1 MEGSGSSGT
10 YPLWF
15 EELLLFMLFA
25 DEGLEGEYTFK
36 WSGSKALQTYL
47 LASKQM
53 MPEMISVNKD
63 SKRHWIADI
72 WSCQKYIVGLSSS

>member
-25 DEGLEGEYTFK
+25 DDGLEREDTFK
-36 WSGSKALQTYL
+36 SPVFNSPPKAP
-47 LASKQM
+47 A
-53 MPEMISVNKD
+53 
-63 SKRHWIADI
+63 
-72 WSCQKYIVGLSSS
+72 

>member
-25 DEGLEGEYTFK
+25 DDGLEEEYTFK
-36 WSGSKALQTYL
+36 PSVLKGSANLPARVKHQSEL
-47 LASKQM
+47 
-53 MPEMISVNKD
+53 
-63 SKRHWIADI
+63 H
-72 WSCQKYIVGLSSS
+72 QK

>member
-25 DEGLEGEYTFK
+25 DDGLEGEYTFK
-36 WSGSKALQTYL
+36 SSVFKGSANLPAGVKHQ
-47 LASKQM
+47 
-53 MPEMISVNKD
+53 NKL
-63 SKRHWIADI
+63 
-72 WSCQKYIVGLSSS
+72 Y